1 MLKSNIKIKMNTI
14 QNNQTNSDK
23 DKKGTIKFYF
33 KNYVIDPSRY
43 FEIYENKFINYQEV
57 DINININGTDDKV
70 YFYPKN
76 DSNTNNTNAI
86 IFDLLKN
93 KRNREINE
101 SQVYQRNEKKFNDNN
116 KIINK
121 NKNDEKS
128 TNKKENYNK
137 QEKEESIIENG
148 KGKNKNFKGTSK
160 KNIKN
165 KNTITTNKN
174 IDIIKVGQK
183 PNEINKDNSH
193 IITNNNENT
202 VKLFNNNI
210 VNNNIEINTIFND
223 EINSKITKEK
233 IDNKESLLTEN
244 ELNNNKNNL
253 NQKDILKEKYI
264 KEINEYFKDINKINI
279 KDIHPKMKIEK
290 KAIWIKYN
298 SFIYQSNLIDEIFPR
313 KYKKSNDDN
322 WVGYSHDD
330 DTVIVE
336 LNEECN
342 NDIVANL
349 ECIFDKNIQV
359 NVDNEKI
366 NLLIFNKIIIISNKD
381 FISYFNNYPDLLSQL
396 KSYIKEIK

>member
-1 MLKSNIKIKMNTI
+1 M
-14 QNNQTNSDK
+14 
-23 DKKGTIKFYF
+23 
-33 KNYVIDPSRY
+33 
-43 FEIYENKFINYQEV
+43 
-57 DINININGTDDKV
+57 
-70 YFYPKN
+70 
-76 DSNTNNTNAI
+76 
-86 IFDLLKN
+86 
-93 KRNREINE
+93 
-101 SQVYQRNEKKFNDNN
+101 
-116 KIINK
+116 
-121 NKNDEKS
+121 
-128 TNKKENYNK
+128 
-137 QEKEESIIENG
+137 
-148 KGKNKNFKGTSK
+148 
-160 KNIKN
+160 
-165 KNTITTNKN
+165 
-174 IDIIKVGQK
+174 
-183 PNEINKDNSH
+183 
-193 IITNNNENT
+193 
-202 VKLFNNNI
+202 KLFNNNI

-223 EINSKITKEK
+223 EINSKLTKEK